1 MQTLGG
7 SGSYH
12 LRFKMEVPAS
22 TLRTWTY
29 ANAAMATLIICG
41 ERKFAT
47 ELLRNVRAHYRAACP
62 SYDRHDVRNKAAEIR
77 GRIPQNER

>member
-1 MQTLGG
+1 
-7 SGSYH
+7 
-12 LRFKMEVPAS
+12 MEVPGINPKDLDTRNAS
-22 TLRTWTY
+22 L
-29 ANAAMATLIICG
+29 ATLIISG

-47 ELLRNVRAHYRAACP
+47 ELLRDVRAHYRAACP